1 MASRLGA
8 RVFAPAL
15 RRVMH
20 RQVYGTARRQF
31 SSNTHGASNSGSG
44 DTPWMVCLFL
54 TDLTSV

>member
-15 RRVMH
+15 RRVVH